1 MIQKL
6 QRRFIKIAG
15 FSAVSLMIVLMV
27 PLNIFIYFWTGSE
40 LKKTLSY
47 IIEVGGVLPD
57 FADVQQKDQESE
69 TFRAYMQKNPP
80 QSAAAEGDAAGTEA
94 EGEDLRLGQGLHFN
108 AESIYQLR
116 FFLVKLS
123 REGEA
128 ENFTLNHIAAV
139 DREKA
144 ESMASRYRNRLFDS
158 GYLKED
164 GIDYYYLVRN
174 IGNGESVIGFLD
186 CSREMQTFRLEYGS
200 SIGFGLLMVLT
211 LLIIIYVLSKKAMQP
226 YIDNMES
233 QKQFITNA
241 GHELKTPLAIIS
253 ANTEVIE
260 MLNGKSE
267 WTDSIMAQVH
277 RSTGLINELITL
289 SRMSEAHEAVFEDVD
304 LTEEVTEA
312 AESFRTLILQQGKK
326 LETEIMPKVTVRA
339 ERAFSAELINIL
351 LDNAAKYC
359 DDGGTVR
366 VELKKKGRAGA
377 LLRVQNDYRD
387 GADVDYSRLFQ
398 RFYREDSSHNSKK
411 SGYGI
416 GLAMAQTIMERVKGS
431 INAYWKDG
439 VVTFT
444 VIYQ

>member
-1 MIQKL
+1 
-6 QRRFIKIAG
+6 
-15 FSAVSLMIVLMV
+15 
-27 PLNIFIYFWTGSE
+27 
-40 LKKTLSY
+40 
-47 IIEVGGVLPD
+47 
-57 FADVQQKDQESE
+57 
-69 TFRAYMQKNPP
+69 
-80 QSAAAEGDAAGTEA
+80 
-94 EGEDLRLGQGLHFN
+94 
-108 AESIYQLR
+108 
-116 FFLVKLS
+116 
-123 REGEA
+123 
-128 ENFTLNHIAAV
+128 
-139 DREKA
+139 
-144 ESMASRYRNRLFDS
+144 
-158 GYLKED
+158 
-164 GIDYYYLVRN
+164 
-174 IGNGESVIGFLD
+174 
-186 CSREMQTFRLEYGS
+186 
-200 SIGFGLLMVLT
+200 
-211 LLIIIYVLSKKAMQP
+211 
-226 YIDNMES
+226 
-233 QKQFITNA
+233 
-241 GHELKTPLAIIS
+241 
-253 ANTEVIE
+253 